1 MSFLCNSSTAIEL
14 ILKEAL
20 EKEQIEYK
28 EQYLIYTGGKFSTA
42 KYCADFYININNI
55 KLLIECDG
63 YTYHS
68 GNIKVIKDYKR
79 DLWLKQH
86 NYIVL
91 HFSTNEIKYELK
103 YVIDTIKFILKL
115 SNKKPTKKI
124 NKEKIDD
131 FKHYKDFYDVTL
143 YLCYYYTYNKLF
155 VTYKFKEN
163 YKDIYSEERQKI
175 ILNTPEH
182 MVESTAIS
190 IALNDIK
197 RKVSIEIKYCGKI
210 FNKRN
215 NIRRQLL
222 LFKKTK
228 EKYNRTY
235 LKYMN
240 IIYYSTKELNF
251 NKQYLIIANLRRH
264 CLAMPRQADKKYEI
278 IKYND
283 LI

>member
-91 HFSTNEIKYELK
+91 HFSTN
-103 YVIDTIKFILKL
+103 V
-115 SNKKPTKKI
+115 
-124 NKEKIDD
+124 
-131 FKHYKDFYDVTL
+131 
-143 YLCYYYTYNKLF
+143 
-155 VTYKFKEN
+155 
-163 YKDIYSEERQKI
+163 
-175 ILNTPEH
+175 
-182 MVESTAIS
+182 
-190 IALNDIK
+190 
-197 RKVSIEIKYCGKI
+197 
-210 FNKRN
+210 
-215 NIRRQLL
+215 
-222 LFKKTK
+222 
-228 EKYNRTY
+228 
-235 LKYMN
+235 
-240 IIYYSTKELNF
+240 
-251 NKQYLIIANLRRH
+251 
-264 CLAMPRQADKKYEI
+264 
-278 IKYND
+278 
-283 LI
+283 

>member
-1 MSFLCNSSTAIEL
+1 VTRVEVHERLAKL
-14 ILKEAL
+14 EAD
-20 EKEQIEYK
+20 EK
-28 EQYLIYTGGKFSTA
+28 
-42 KYCADFYININNI
+42 NIFHQ
-55 KLLIECDG
+55 L
-63 YTYHS
+63 T
-68 GNIKVIKDYKR
+68 
-79 DLWLKQH
+79 
-86 NYIVL
+86 
-91 HFSTNEIKYELK
+91 EIKEEVKDIRRLTLA
-103 YVIDTIKFILKL
+103 V
-115 SNKKPTKKI
+115 
-124 NKEKIDD
+124 EKIAVKTESIDSKVDEMGTRISAVEREPTDD

-228 EKYNRTY
+228 EKYNRIY